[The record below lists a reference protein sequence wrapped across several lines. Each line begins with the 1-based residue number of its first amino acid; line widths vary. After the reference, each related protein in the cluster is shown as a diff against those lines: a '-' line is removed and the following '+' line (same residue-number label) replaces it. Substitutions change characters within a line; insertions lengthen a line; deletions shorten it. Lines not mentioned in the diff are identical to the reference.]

1 MRRPAVAAVARRRGR
16 GSGAAVAAGIVAGL
30 LAACSFEYPE
40 AAASADELPEHVPET
55 ELTDVTR
62 TIVRDGRV
70 VAQITARQVWNF
82 RRRARTILDDVRY
95 AEYDAAGNV
104 VVSGSAE
111 RAVYYTEREDAVLSG
126 SVRLRSEP
134 QGASL
139 QAQVLRWDDDRRRL
153 ATGAT
158 DTVELTRDDGSRLSG
173 GGLVVDVRTR
183 TIRCSVTGSLV
194 AAAEPKP

>member
-1 MRRPAVAAVARRRGR
+1 M
-16 GSGAAVAAGIVAGL
+16 
-30 LAACSFEYPE
+30 
-40 AAASADELPEHVPET
+40 
-55 ELTDVTR
+55 
-62 TIVRDGRV
+62 
-70 VAQITARQVWNF
+70 
-82 RRRARTILDDVRY
+82 RY
-95 AEYDAAGNV
+95 AECDAAGNV

-153 ATGAT
+153 VTSAT

-183 TIRCSVTGSLV
+183 TIRCSGPVTGSLV